1 MASGTIPQSFPLKP
15 DEIKIITRGGKP
27 VEVLL
32 TVEQFERVLDLI
44 EELEDRADFVSLKD
58 APARDFESFLK
69 EL

>member
-1 MASGTIPQSFPLKP
+1 MALRTVPQSFPLQP
-15 DEIKIITRGGKP
+15 GEIKVITRDGKP

-32 TVEQFERVLDLI
+32 TMEQFERVLDLI